1 MQHGL
6 GDCTHGGVR
15 SGRGASQRL
24 TGQND
29 ASGVAH
35 ARGNLGA
42 DREGRAPKKSVVG
55 LDWIISTDLGS
66 WRRAPRYLPSDELIT
81 NSDSSSIELT

>member
-6 GDCTHGGVR
+6 GGCTHGGVR

-55 LDWIISTDLGS
+55 LDCNAAAKTAKLFED
-66 WRRAPRYLPSDELIT
+66 APRSAG
-81 NSDSSSIELT
+81 

>member
-6 GDCTHGGVR
+6 GGCTHGEVR

-55 LDWIISTDLGS
+55 LDCNAAAKTAKLFED
-66 WRRAPRYLPSDELIT
+66 APRSAG
-81 NSDSSSIELT
+81 